1 MYEIEIKAYCN
12 DLSLIENELELEK
25 ALFVGEYK
33 QHDIYYNHPLR
44 DFKETDEA
52 FRIRSVDGNQFVT
65 YKGPKISQTAKTRI
79 ELETSIGEF
88 ETFRSILLSLGFKEG
103 GEVIKIRKEYILN
116 NVTIC
121 LDNVYGA
128 GSFVEFEIMGS
139 DIAKGEQALFEMG
152 EHLGLRRFERKSYL
166 ELVLG

>member
-12 DLSLIENELELEK
+12 DLSLIENELELEN
-25 ALFVGEYK
+25 ALFIGEYK
-33 QHDIYYNHPLR
+33 QHDIYFNHPSR
-44 DFKETDEA
+44 DFKQTDEA
-52 FRIRSVDGNQFVT
+52 FRIRSVGGNQYVT
-65 YKGPKISQTAKTRI
+65 YKGPKVSKTAKTRVEI
-79 ELETSIGEF
+79 ETVVGDF
-88 ETFRSILLSLGFKEG
+88 ESFRSILASLGFQEG
-103 GEVIKIRKEYILN
+103 GEVVKTRKEYKLN
-116 NVTIC
+116 QITVC

-139 DIAKGEQALFEMG
+139 DIAKGEQSLFEMA